1 MRHQLKKQSGN
12 ESNFLTKL
20 LKRFQSLLLF
30 IAFFLP
36 VSPLWPVKP
45 ATQLPKPWQL
55 PYPLSPW
62 FFALKSRRTHVDID
76 AILSKI
82 WLPEDL
88 TLMALDRPG
97 PSYQQEPAASTLHDL
112 VFVYLWSNYPLRER
126 RTQELLSAFIYFIL
140 QILLP
145 LPLCMYIVILHLPP
159 PPCVHERGS

>member
-1 MRHQLKKQSGN
+1 MRHQLKKQNGN

-20 LKRFQSLLLF
+20 LKRFQSLPLF

-36 VSPLWPVKP
+36 VFLLWPAKP

-88 TLMALDRPG
+88 TLMALVRPG

-112 VFVYLWSNYPLRER
+112 VFIC
-126 RTQELLSAFIYFIL
+126 LSLIE
-140 QILLP
+140 LP
-145 LPLCMYIVILHLPP
+145 LKRKKNTGAAFCFYLFYFTDSSSIPLCIVILHFT
-159 PPCVHERGS
+159 PCMHERGS